1 MARGDLLALDD
12 DTALVVL
19 TVDRLDASPVLTG
32 VLATRTDASHT
43 ETGWTVVAGPES
55 VWEIHPQQVHTIDR
69 RAAGP
74 VITGCPTTVLDAVT
88 ATVAMT
94 LALHRP

>member
-1 MARGDLLALDD
+1 MARGDLLTLDD

-19 TVDRLDASPVLTG
+19 TVDRLDATPVLTG
-32 VLATRTDASHT
+32 VLATRTEAGHT
-43 ETGWTVVAGPES
+43 PTGWTVVAGPGS
-55 VWEIHPQQVHTIDR
+55 VWQVHPQQVHTIDR

-74 VITGCPTTVLDAVT
+74 VVAACPTTVLDAVT